1 MLVLNHA
8 TFPNFSVPIVFVW
21 ILKGLLFIVSCNL
34 HMGFPGGSDG
44 KESSCNAEDLSSI
57 PGLGWFPGRGRSNPL
72 QCSCLENSHGQRS
85 LAGYSPWDHKVR
97 QDWAAKHSTTQ
108 SAYDDNFTSYLPFW
122 MLLFNFFFLF
132 WLLWLGLPVLCWIE
146 VVRGDILVL
155 FQISVGRFS
164 AFHCYVGCGFIIN
177 SFYYVDT
184 FFLYTSFIRIFIFF

>member
-1 MLVLNHA
+1 MFAFFDVILTGFFFFFFTFPYISFLVYRNATDLCMLVLNHA

-97 QDWAAKHSTTQ
+97 QD
-108 SAYDDNFTSYLPFW
+108 
-122 MLLFNFFFLF
+122 
-132 WLLWLGLPVLCWIE
+132 
-146 VVRGDILVL
+146 
-155 FQISVGRFS
+155 
-164 AFHCYVGCGFIIN
+164 
-177 SFYYVDT
+177 
-184 FFLYTSFIRIFIFF
+184 

>member
-122 MLLFNFFFLF
+122 MLLFNFFFSFLTVVARTSSTMLNRSGKRGYPCLISDF
-132 WLLWLGLPVLCWIE
+132 SRKIFSFSLLCWLWIY
-146 VVRGDILVL
+146 
-155 FQISVGRFS
+155 
-164 AFHCYVGCGFIIN
+164 HK
-177 SFYYVDT
+177 
-184 FFLYTSFIRIFIFF
+184 